1 MQTRLRRLREK
12 MVAVGADGVL
22 VTKPENMQ
30 YFSGFSGGEGAL
42 VITEDEAMLITD
54 FRYTEQ
60 AEQETEDFVIVKQ
73 ERALTTEVVDVLKKY
88 ASKILV
94 EQNHM
99 QLETYLTLTKELPDR
114 TWVPTEL
121 DSLRIIKDEAE
132 IELIKKAVSI
142 SDQAFTEVL
151 SVIKAG
157 MTEIEVAAELEYQM
171 RKSGSERPAFP
182 TIVASGVRGSLP
194 HGTASD
200 KIIQEGELVT
210 MDFGAVYR
218 GYHSDITRTVCVG
231 KASQKQKEL
240 YHIVLDAQLNG
251 LATVCAGKQNNA
263 VDMAARYV
271 ITQHGYA
278 ENFGHGLGH
287 GVGLEIHEWPRLS
300 PKAEPMVLESGM
312 VVTVEPGIYIP
323 GFGGIRIEDTVVV
336 TSNGCNKL
344 TQSTKK
350 LLEL

>member
-1 MQTRLRRLREK
+1 MQIGLQRLRAK
-12 MVAVGADGVL
+12 MVTVGADGVL

-42 VITEDEAMLITD
+42 VITEEKAVLITD

-60 AEQETEDFVIVKQ
+60 AEQETTGFVIVKQ
-73 ERALTTEVVDVLKKY
+73 ERTLMAEVVDVLKKC
-88 ASKILV
+88 ASRILV

-99 QLETYLTLTKELPDR
+99 QLETYLTLTRELPDR
-114 TWVPTEL
+114 EWMPTEL
-121 DSLRIIKDEAE
+121 DSLRTIKEEAE

-157 MTEIEVAAELEYQM
+157 MTEMEVAAELEYHM
-171 RKSGSERPAFP
+171 RKLGSERPAFP

-194 HGTASD
+194 HGTATD
-200 KIIQEGELVT
+200 KVIQEGELVT

-251 LATVCAGKQNNA
+251 LAAVCAGKQNNA

-287 GVGLEIHEWPRLS
+287 GVGLEIHEWPRLL

>member
-1 MQTRLRRLREK
+1 MQARLQRLRAK
-12 MVAVGADGVL
+12 MVAIGADGAL

-42 VITEDEAMLITD
+42 VITEEDAILITD

-60 AEQETEDFVIVKQ
+60 AEQETNGFVIVKQ
-73 ERALTTEVVDVLKKY
+73 ERALTAEVVDVLKKS
-88 ASKILV
+88 ASKVFV

-99 QLETYLTLTKELPDR
+99 QLETYLVLSSELPDR
-114 TWVPTEL
+114 EWIPTEL
-121 DSLRIIKDEAE
+121 DSLRNIKDEAE

-142 SDQAFTEVL
+142 SDQAFSEVL
-151 SVIKAG
+151 SIIKAG
-157 MTEIEVAAELEYQM
+157 MTEMDVAAELEYRM
-171 RKSGSERPAFP
+171 RKLGSERPAFP

-194 HGTASD
+194 HGTASS
-200 KIIQEGELVT
+200 KIIQDGELVT
-210 MDFGAVYR
+210 MDFGAVYQ

-240 YHIVLDAQLNG
+240 YHIVLDAQLSG
-251 LATVCAGKQNNA
+251 LGAVCAGKKNNA

-278 ENFGHGLGH
+278 EHFGHGLGH

-323 GFGGIRIEDTVVV
+323 EWGGIRIEDTVVV